1 MLWLRNQDQWK
12 LVSGLWRSRFANA
25 TANLEKADETN
36 FRFEQGRVHEIRN
49 LLELEEQAKAVLEK
63 ERTPNGLSVI
73 E

>member
-1 MLWLRNQDQWK
+1 M
-12 LVSGLWRSRFANA
+12 VSDLWRNRFANA
-25 TANLEKADETN
+25 TANLEKADETI
-36 FRFEQGRVHEIRN
+36 FRFEQGRVYEMRN